1 MCRCEHPPARLY
13 LVVEIGEAS
22 ETRERAED
30 LHDRLE
36 LPRIHVLPVARDV
49 PPTRKHEARARRRVV
64 EHGLGRSRRVSV
76 HASRDQYDEH
86 PVAPGERAFDDLWVV
101 RGSRNDS
108 DALLECVELLH
119 ALLSAHADHVV
130 LPVKRVL
137 HHVPPELPRG
147 PDDANPH
154 RARLVAPSSGESV
167 AVAPVLKDSL
177 RCLMSPR

>member
-1 MCRCEHPPARLY
+1 MKTRGARSEARGRARLGPFPSS
-13 LVVEIGEAS
+13 I
-22 ETRERAED
+22 
-30 LHDRLE
+30 
-36 LPRIHVLPVARDV
+36 
-49 PPTRKHEARARRRVV
+49 RARLAGPVRRAP
-64 EHGLGRSRRVSV
+64 RRT
-76 HASRDQYDEH
+76 R
-86 PVAPGERAFDDLWVV
+86 RARVDDLWVV

-167 AVAPVLKDSL
+167 AVAPVLKDSR

>member
-1 MCRCEHPPARLY
+1 
-13 LVVEIGEAS
+13 V
-22 ETRERAED
+22 D
-30 LHDRLE
+30 
-36 LPRIHVLPVARDV
+36 
-49 PPTRKHEARARRRVV
+49 
-64 EHGLGRSRRVSV
+64 
-76 HASRDQYDEH
+76 ASRDQYDEH

-108 DALLECVELLH
+108 DALLECIELLH

-130 LPVKRVL
+130 VPIKRVL

-167 AVAPVLKDSL
+167 AVAPVLEDSL
-177 RCLMSPR
+177 RCLMSPRSGRIAAVSRRLSLSTPDAPRFTSGRPSCLARIGGKSSRTRAPRRRPDAPLATSRC